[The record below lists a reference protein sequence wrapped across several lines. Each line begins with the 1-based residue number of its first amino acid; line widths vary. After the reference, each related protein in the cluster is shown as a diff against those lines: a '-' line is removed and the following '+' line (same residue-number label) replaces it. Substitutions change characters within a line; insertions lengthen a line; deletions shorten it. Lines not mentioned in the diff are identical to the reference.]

1 MKIIVGLGNPGRE
14 YAATRHNVGFM
25 VVNEL
30 ARRAS
35 AEGTKKRSR
44 SEIREGRL
52 RNQKLVLVAPQ
63 TYMNLSGHAV
73 REVINWY
80 HAPLEDVLI
89 VFDDMDIPFGQLRIR
104 PSGTAGGHN
113 GLKSIVEQLGTT
125 EIPRLR
131 VGIGRARTAA
141 RSHVLSHFSPEE
153 ERALP
158 NLIQSVCDA
167 IELWIVDGM
176 SKSMNEINRK
186 ITPEPESTSPAPA
199 KSKP

>member
-1 MKIIVGLGNPGRE
+1 MKVIVGLGNPGRE

-35 AEGTKKRSR
+35 AEGARKRFR

-52 RNQKLVLVAPQ
+52 RNHKLVLVAPQ

-73 REVINWY
+73 REAINWY

-104 PSGTAGGHN
+104 SSGTAGGHN

-131 VGIGRARTAA
+131 VGIGRSRNAA
-141 RSHVLSHFSPEE
+141 RSHVLSRFSPEE

-158 NLIQSVCDA
+158 DLIRTACDA
-167 IELWIVDGM
+167 IELWIEDGM

-186 ITPEPESTSPAPA
+186 VTPEAESTSRAPA
-199 KSKP
+199 ESKP